1 VESFGARLKRE
12 REQQKVTLEDIA
24 LSTKIGTRFLRALEE
39 EHFDQLPGGI
49 FNKGF
54 VRAYARHLGMDE
66 GQAIS
71 DYLAASGTGQPEK
84 KPEEVREVREVEV
97 RPEDTSEVAARIP
110 WGIFAIV
117 LLLVALGFAA
127 WGFLSR
133 EKSVRP
139 AVAPPLPAATKT
151 PPAAPP
157 KTEVRKTASA
167 EPSTAPVAASPKP
180 AEAATVPPGPV
191 PTPGAFVV
199 LVTARED
206 SWLTITADG
215 KQVMRDTLTAPAA
228 KSVEA
233 VKEIVIRAGNVGALE
248 FSFNG
253 KKVPVRGDFDEVKT
267 LVFDPNGL
275 QPEPAKTE
283 PPTAQTPQ

>member
-84 KPEEVREVREVEV
+84 KPEEVREAREVAV

-139 AVAPPLPAATKT
+139 AVVPPPPATSKT
-151 PPAAPP
+151 PPATPP
-157 KTEVRKTASA
+157 KTEARKTASS
-167 EPSTAPVAASPKP
+167 EPSTNVMAASPKP
-180 AEAATVPPGPV
+180 TEAATVPPGPT

-215 KQVMRDTLTAPAA
+215 KQVMQDTLTAPAA

-233 VKEIVIRAGNVGALE
+233 MKEIVIRAGNVGALE

-267 LVFDPNGL
+267 LVFDATGL
-275 QPEPAKTE
+275 QPEPAKTQ

>member
-12 REQQKVTLEDIA
+12 REQRKVTLEEIA
-24 LSTKIGTRFLRALEE
+24 LSTKIGTRFLRALED

-66 GQAIS
+66 GQAVS
-71 DYLAASGTGQPEK
+71 DYLAASGAGQPEK
-84 KPEEVREVREVEV
+84 KPEEARELELAAEEEV
-97 RPEDTSEVAARIP
+97 SSAAARIP

-127 WGFLSR
+127 WGFYSR
-133 EKSVRP
+133 EKPVTPVVVSS
-139 AVAPPLPAATKT
+139 PPPINKT
-151 PPAAPP
+151 PQPPSP
-157 KTEVRKTASA
+157 KTEARIVSSP
-167 EPSTAPVAASPKP
+167 ESSTRDLVPASPKP
-180 AEAATVPPGPV
+180 ADAATVPATPT

-215 KQVMRDTLTAPAA
+215 KEIMRDTLTAPAA

-233 VKEIVIRAGNVGALE
+233 AKEITIRAGNVGALE

-253 KKVPVRGDFDEVKT
+253 KKVPIRGDFDEVKT
-267 LVFDPNGL
+267 LVFDANGL
-275 QPEPAKTE
+275 QPEPPKTQ
-283 PPTAQTPQ
+283 PPTAQTPP

>member
-12 REQQKVTLEDIA
+12 REQRKVTLEEIA

-71 DYLAASGTGQPEK
+71 DYLVASGAGPPEK
-84 KPEEVREVREVEV
+84 NPEEVRE
-97 RPEDTSEVAARIP
+97 PELQPEEANQVATRIP
-110 WGIFAIV
+110 WGILAV
-117 LLLVALGFAA
+117 ALLLVALGFAA
-127 WGFLSR
+127 WGYYSR
-133 EKSVRP
+133 EKPVTP
-139 AVAPPLPAATKT
+139 AVVT
-151 PPAAPP
+151 PPPPADSTVSPAPPP
-157 KTEVRKTASA
+157 KTETRVSPTS
-167 EPSTAPVAASPKP
+167 EPSTADVAPASPKP
-180 AEAATVPPGPV
+180 TETATVAPNQT
-191 PTPGAFVV
+191 PTPGTFVV

-215 KQVMRDTLTAPAA
+215 KQIMRDTLTAPAA

-233 VKEIVIRAGNVGALE
+233 VKEIVVRAGNVGALE

-253 KKVPVRGDFDEVKT
+253 KKVPVQGDFDEART
-267 LVFDPNGL
+267 LVFDSNGL
-275 QPEPAKTE
+275 KPQTPKPPSPA
-283 PPTAQTPQ
+283 AQTPP

>member
-1 VESFGARLKRE
+1 
-12 REQQKVTLEDIA
+12 
-24 LSTKIGTRFLRALEE
+24 
-39 EHFDQLPGGI
+39 
-49 FNKGF
+49 
-54 VRAYARHLGMDE
+54 MDE

-84 KPEEVREVREVEV
+84 KPEEAREAREVEV

-127 WGFLSR
+127 WGFHSR

-139 AVAPPLPAATKT
+139 AVAPPPPATSKT
-151 PPAAPP
+151 PPATPP
-157 KTEVRKTASA
+157 KTEARKTASA
-167 EPSTAPVAASPKP
+167 ESSTNVMAASPKP
-180 AEAATVPPGPV
+180 TEAATVPPGPT

-233 VKEIVIRAGNVGALE
+233 VKEIVIRAGNMGALE

-267 LVFDPNGL
+267 LVFDANGL
-275 QPEPAKTE
+275 QPEPAKTQ
-283 PPTAQTPQ
+283 PSTAQTPQ